1 MLKNNKKVKL
11 NIDKFIEY
19 AGYICGS
26 IIGFIICVLI
36 FQ

>member
-1 MLKNNKKVKL
+1 MLKNNKKL
-11 NIDKFIEY
+11 NIDKIIEY